1 MIKVKLYKWVSA
13 LFIIILFSACSNI
26 YENGNELAAD
36 TKPYIEEITV
46 DELNLKIENQEE
58 FLLLDVRQPAEYQ
71 KSNIPGSILMPRG
84 TVEFKISDDAFWEEE
99 FLYTPLKEDAIIIY
113 CKKGARGILATKALT
128 ELGFTNVKNL
138 SGGISAWDPD
148 FNSGSAPEPASG
160 GCGG

>member
-26 YENGNELAAD
+26 YENGKELAAD

-71 KSNIPGSILMPRG
+71 KSNIPGSILIPRG

-113 CKKGARGILATKALT
+113 CKKGARGILATKTLS

-138 SGGISAWDPD
+138 SGGISAGP
-148 FNSGSAPEPASG
+148 
-160 GCGG
+160 

>member
-46 DELNLKIENQEE
+46 GELNLKIENQEE

-84 TVEFKISDDAFWEEE
+84 TIEFKIRNDAFWEEE
-99 FLYTPLKEDAIIIY
+99 FLYTPLKHIQ
-113 CKKGARGILATKALT
+113 
-128 ELGFTNVKNL
+128 
-138 SGGISAWDPD
+138 
-148 FNSGSAPEPASG
+148 
-160 GCGG
+160 